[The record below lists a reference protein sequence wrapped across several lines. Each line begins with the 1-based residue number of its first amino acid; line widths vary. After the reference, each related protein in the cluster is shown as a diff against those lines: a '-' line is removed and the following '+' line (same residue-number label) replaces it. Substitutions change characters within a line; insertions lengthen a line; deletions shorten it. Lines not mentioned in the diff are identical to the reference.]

1 MKIPPVTKFYMQ
13 DQSVKLLAWAGVSAS
28 MLGLPLTAWTSPT
41 LMGDSYV
48 STPFVPG
55 VRHGADPSLRVNSS
69 NTGFL
74 QFSLLKS
81 LPRGVDDTDIDKAI
95 LKLFIGDVNTAGTL
109 TIRQVNQAWQETTI
123 PAAGIAPAL
132 DAGKKTFRVSQGYAG
147 RWVEFDITELVK
159 DWVMLPATNNGLAL
173 TVEGASLLDAV
184 IDSKENTA
192 TSHQAVLD
200 VVLNTKGATGA
211 TGAKGDTGPSGAKGD
226 TGATGPIG
234 APGATGAKGAKGATG
249 PKGDTGATGPS
260 GADLTKLK
268 NEITVSAA
276 GGDFTNPRDAVNS
289 ITDASAAN
297 PYVVRIGP
305 GVYELGATRLIMK
318 AFVDIVGAGQERTII
333 KGFGSAG
340 LEGVIQGANNAALK
354 DLTVNNIGGVQNS
367 IAIYNASVAPRIE
380 RVTANA
386 SGGVNVWSIYNS
398 FSSSP
403 FMIQVNA
410 SASGGSTTTIGVYNI
425 NNSSPIMNQVNATA
439 SGGTTSAG
447 VYNIYSSSPTM
458 NQVNATASGGTTS
471 VGIYNSNSS
480 SPDITQVI
488 ARASGLATSVGVY
501 NVNFSSPVM
510 TLVSAGTWGV
520 VNGIG
525 VLNDSNSSPLIRD
538 SSMEGSVGVAGI
550 SAATRISH
558 SRIVGTIGIDSP
570 GTQCKYVVDANLND
584 VVC

>member
-1 MKIPPVTKFYMQ
+1 MP

-28 MLGLPLTAWTSPT
+28 LLGLPITAWTSPT
-41 LMGDSYV
+41 LMDDSYV

-132 DAGKKTFRVSQGYAG
+132 DAGKKSFRISQGYAG
-147 RWVEFDITELVK
+147 HWVEFDVSDLVK
-159 DWVMLPATNNGLAL
+159 GWVMLPATNNGLAL
-173 TVEGASLLDAV
+173 TVEGASVLDAV

-200 VVLNTKGATGA
+200 VVLNTKGEIGA

-226 TGATGPIG
+226 TGAIGPIG

-260 GADLTKLK
+260 GANLTKLK

-333 KGFGSAG
+333 KGFGSSG

-367 IAIYNASVAPRIE
+367 IAIYNVSAAPRIE
-380 RVTANA
+380 RVTTNV
-386 SGGVNVWSIYNS
+386 SGGASVWSIYNS
-398 FSSSP
+398 ATSSP
-403 FMIQVNA
+403 IMTQVSVNA
-410 SASGGSTTTIGVYNI
+410 SGGTNTVGVYNI
-425 NNSSPIMNQVNATA
+425 NSSSPVMTQVNVNASGVADAVGVYNINASSPIM
-439 SGGTTSAG
+439 
-447 VYNIYSSSPTM
+447 
-458 NQVNATASGGTTS
+458 
-471 VGIYNSNSS
+471 
-480 SPDITQVI
+480 TQVI
-488 ARASGLATSVGVY
+488 ANASGATNISGVY
-501 NVNFSSPVM
+501 NDNFSSPVM
-510 TLVSAGTWGV
+510 NDVTAIALNGTST
-520 VNGIG
+520 IG
-525 VLNDSNSSPLIRD
+525 VLNANSSTPLISNSLLQGQFAI
-538 SSMEGSVGVAGI
+538 AGI
-550 SAATRISH
+550 FADTRISH
-558 SRIVGTIGIDSP
+558 SRIDGVVGLDSP
-570 GTQCKYVVDANLND
+570 GTQCKYVVDADLND